1 MGLIE
6 ILDPA
11 GVRRHQ
17 DEAMPEFPRDLNG
30 RVIGFLDNGKPNTD
44 LLLDR
49 IAEVMGRRFAFGAVV
64 REQKRTNG
72 GARPELLDRLAG
84 CDLVINGLGD

>member
-11 GVRRHQ
+11 GVRRHP
-17 DEAMPEFPRDLNG
+17 DEAMPLFPAELNG
-30 RVIGFLDNGKPNTD
+30 RIIGFLDNGKPNTD

-49 IAEVMGRRFAFGAVV
+49 IAEVMGGRFAFGSIV
-64 REQKRTNG
+64 REQKRTNA
-72 GARPELLDRLAG
+72 GARPEILDRLAS

>member
-11 GVRRHQ
+11 GVRRRP
-17 DEAMPEFPRDLNG
+17 DDAMAPFPADLNG
-30 RVIGFLDNGKPNTD
+30 RVIGFLDNGKPNAD
-44 LLLDR
+44 LLLDKVAEIMGQR
-49 IAEVMGRRFAFGAVV
+49 YRFAEVV
-64 REQKRTNG
+64 RQQKRTVG
-72 GARPELLDRLAG
+72 GARPEIIDRLAQ